1 MSYSI
6 RIVLD
11 ITSIS
16 LSWIHKK
23 VRVALPD
30 HLSHYSVEKWE
41 QEIDYSGNG
50 EQDTV
55 TWK

>member
-1 MSYSI
+1 MSYRI

-41 QEIDYSGNG
+41 QEIDFSGNG